1 MLYKSR
7 RKMRKILSYL
17 LLVLGFLVV
26 WCTLTIIILYV
37 QDAVIGQERPV
48 KAAQKTG
55 RGVQV
60 VVGHYNG
67 NLPQEKRRNLT
78 DEEINANN
86 FNPIGWGE
94 GGRGVS
100 LSKEEERLS
109 DETFGVNQFSVF
121 VSDRIALN
129 RSLDD
134 YRKPSCRVKK
144 YREVSEL
151 PTTSVIIVYHN
162 EAFSTLLRT
171 TQSVVDRSPPALLK
185 EIILVDDFS
194 NRTFLRKPTLDNAL
208 RNYPVTVKILRT
220 KNRVGL
226 IRARLMGAQEATGD
240 VLTFLDSHCECSM
253 WDNRKT
259 VVCPVIDVINDRTFQ
274 YQKGLDVFRGG
285 FNWNLQFRWYSL
297 PSEMVKKRLVD
308 PAAPV
313 PSPTMAGGL
322 FSIDRQYFEELG
334 TYDHG
339 MDIWGGENLEL
350 SFRIWQ
356 CGGRVEILPCSH
368 VGHIFRHV
376 SPHDIP
382 KSTTAQVLDG
392 NMVRVSEVWMDEWKF
407 LFYKLAPKTE
417 KLRHVVDLSER
428 MELRKRLQ
436 CKSFRWYLENVFTDH
451 HMPMEGEFFG
461 RVLFSMDNLNET
473 CLAWKFDSS
482 GIKKATQ
489 MPCSGDLDRRQISTF
504 SNPLCMVNRPGDP
517 GTKKHR
523 LTMSLCTLGFDHWQ
537 FWVYS
542 TDHRLKSDEHMCL
555 SASQALHS
563 NAEWQVQLKEC
574 GGYDIEFWDYN
585 SQRRTLRHRK
595 SGLCLTQRSAEME
608 KQDNLDPPLLETC
621 ARGSDEQMWEL
632 KFVEWLPQRA
642 L

>member
-1 MLYKSR
+1 
-7 RKMRKILSYL
+7 MRKILSYL

-253 WDNRKT
+253 KT

-489 MPCSGDLDRRQISTF
+489 MPCSGDLDRRQ
-504 SNPLCMVNRPGDP
+504 
-517 GTKKHR
+517 
-523 LTMSLCTLGFDHWQ
+523 